1 MPITTVNSNQLIS
14 VAKYN
19 EIQTSSTSVLSYYGV
34 NATSVQIADANAIIY
49 ADNHWTKL
57 YDDINKCTIHQTG
70 SVIPGAT
77 PPTNATVAS
86 VVLTNQIIDAANLAV
101 TNKANVASGQTVS
114 ITTSSS
120 RTSNFGTNV
129 TIRHTA
135 AYEWF
140 DANSMTYFL
149 QSGGRLEAD
158 LNWVNSGLEIDSDL
172 IDVLNTADIAIQT
185 NTYKVSNSNQTPS
198 PYTFSKGAHTIT
210 ITFDRT
216 STKKYTL
223 DIAILST
230 LLQTLNGSSITGST
244 RYVAS
249 TDVGTL
255 AGGIL
260 GPVPQTTITVTFQGS
275 AGTPTATR
283 ALTASPATLSYTFYT
298 GATQSTAQTITLTN
312 NGNTAVN
319 ITGINYTNAGAVTAL
334 PTYSWNVSNPGI
346 FANTTINP
354 GASRTIS
361 LAYSGATAGTFNNSV
376 TIINDGNQPSLI
388 VSTSQVISGFSL
400 NPIPA
405 SLTPTVV
412 SLNGYSQQFVILNSN
427 VSPVLSSSYTASL
440 SGAGASNF
448 SIINS
453 SAGPTLVFDPSGK
466 LNNTYVVTISISL
479 NNNPS
484 FVVSSTVTLTLDV
497 PTQNIGTWI
506 SATGKDNA
514 VIGMSYDIIGGTKYL
529 TVGVGAGNDGANIVK
544 DGGIVSAANLGINN
558 TTRLDSDPNPSKGVP
573 LYDYV
578 GGTQEPWI
586 DFLKG
591 NTETSGVGYGVS
603 YRYQKTMPVTPD
615 YIVRSYTFNAN
626 SVAHTYEYSVD
637 DLGFVEISNPNTG
650 GYDILFDGRNR
661 SGYSNPNWRSINS
674 GTWTPQSAGIYT
686 IRFNSRNSGFPG
698 ALAFRLTNN
707 ITSQI
712 VWSTRVPVRTAYL
725 YWAEVYRVPLT
736 QGAHTYSSLSYI
748 VKDSAISIYEGY
760 PYGRFFEG
768 QSMFSVTDDG
778 VGNLTVTINPIG
790 GSWPVNSSDQLT
802 VSSIRDLAYYFS
814 DYNRITNLTNP
825 STLAATQTLR
835 FDGFQAN
842 GSVRT
847 TIVDKPASDPLQI
860 ITTGGG
866 GCPDPRVLITLADRT
881 TKPAGEIQVGD
892 LLYTMHETTKE
903 FGIFAVTDMTIIT
916 QPMMNIMFTDG
927 TTLRVSKTHKF
938 LMANGNWK
946 QVFELFESGQGSV
959 IKGLEIDKTIQTIEH
974 VGEGPAVKLTVEDAH
989 TYISDGLV
997 SHNIK
1002 VVDNVSN
1009 STLEA

>member
-34 NATSVQIADANAIIY
+34 NATSVQIADSNAIIY

-77 PPTNATVAS
+77 RPTNTTVAS

-101 TNKANVASGQTVS
+101 TNKATVASGQTVS
-114 ITTSSS
+114 VTTSSS
-120 RTSNFGTNV
+120 RTSNFGSNV
-129 TIRHTA
+129 TIRHTT

-158 LNWVNSGLEIDSDL
+158 LNWYNFGNEIASDL
-172 IDVLNTADIAIQT
+172 IDVLQAADTAIQT
-185 NTYKVSNSNQTPS
+185 NTYKVSNTNLTPS

-230 LLQTLNGSSITGST
+230 LLQTLNGSIITGST

-249 TDVGTL
+249 TDNGTL

-275 AGTPTATR
+275 AGTPTPTR
-283 ALTASPATLSYTFYT
+283 ALTANPTSLSYAFYT
-298 GATQSTAQTITLTN
+298 GDTQSAAQTITLTN
-312 NGNTAVN
+312 NGNTAVS
-319 ITGINYTNAGAVTAL
+319 ITGINYTTAGAVTPL

-354 GASRTIS
+354 SASRTIS
-361 LAYSGATAGTFNNSV
+361 LAYSGATASTFNNSV

-388 VSTSQVISGFSL
+388 VATSQVISGFSL

-412 SLNGYSQQFVILNSN
+412 NLNRYSQQFVILNSN

-440 SGAGASNF
+440 SGASASNF

-466 LNNTYVVTISISL
+466 LNSTSTVTISISL

-484 FVVSSTVTLTLDV
+484 FILSRTVVLTLNV

-529 TVGVGAGNDGANIVK
+529 TVGVGAGNDGADIVK
-544 DGGIVSAANLGINN
+544 NGGVVSTANLGINN
-558 TTRLDSDPNPSKGVP
+558 TTRLDSDPDPSKGIP

-578 GGTQEPWI
+578 GGDNAWI

-591 NTETSGVGYGVS
+591 NAETGGVGYGVS
-603 YRYQKTMPVTPD
+603 YRYQKTMQFTPGFV
-615 YIVRSYTFNAN
+615 VRSYTFNAD

-637 DLGFVEISNPNTG
+637 DAGFVEISNPNTG
-650 GYDILFDGRNR
+650 GFDVLIDARVSVR
-661 SGYSNPNWRSINS
+661 SNYQVINT
-674 GTWTPQSAGIYT
+674 GVWTPQAAGTYT
-686 IRFNSRNSGFPG
+686 IRLNTKNTGWPG
-698 ALAFRLTNN
+698 AVALRMTNN
-707 ITSQI
+707 TTNQV
-712 VWSTRVPVRTAYL
+712 VWSTRVPVRLAYS

-736 QGAHTYSSLSYI
+736 QGASTYNSLSYI

-778 VGNLTVTINPIG
+778 VGNLTITINPIG
-790 GSWPVNSSDQLT
+790 GSWPVDSSDQLT

-825 STLAATQTLR
+825 TTLAAGKTLR
-835 FDGFQAN
+835 FDGFQAD

-847 TIVDKPASDPLQI
+847 TIVDKPASDPYQT

-892 LLYTMHETTKE
+892 LLYTMHESTKE
-903 FGIFAVTDMTIIT
+903 FGVFAVTDMSIEE
-916 QPMMNIMFTDG
+916 QPMVNIIFTDG
-927 TTLRVSKTHKF
+927 IILSVSKTHKF
-938 LMANGNWK
+938 LMAGGDWQ
-946 QVFELFESGQGSV
+946 QVFELGEGSV
-959 IKGLEIDKTIQTIEH
+959 IKGLEVNKTIQRIDNIG
-974 VGEGPAVKLTVEDAH
+974 VAPAVKLTVADAH
-989 TYISDGLV
+989 TYIADGMI

-1002 VVDNVSN
+1002 TIEQFTN
-1009 STLEA
+1009 LEI